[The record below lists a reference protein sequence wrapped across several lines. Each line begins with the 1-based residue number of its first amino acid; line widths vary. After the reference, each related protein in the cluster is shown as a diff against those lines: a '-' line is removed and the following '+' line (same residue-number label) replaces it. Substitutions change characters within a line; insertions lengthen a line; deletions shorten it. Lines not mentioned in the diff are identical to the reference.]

1 MATKTKSKSKV
12 DEKRK
17 MRKLAPD
24 VLTLEEAAAFL
35 RVTEE
40 QLRSNAQAG
49 GMPARCLGGE
59 WRFARSAL
67 LNWLSCP
74 LAQTRLLSGANS
86 ETPEE
91 QAAFLELLRVQRDE
105 MDRATKSGRYAEE

>member
-40 QLRSNAQAG
+40 QLRSQAQAG

-67 LNWLSCP
+67 YQWLAEP
-74 LAQTRLLSGANS
+74 I
-86 ETPEE
+86 TPRTE
-91 QAAFLELLRVQRDE
+91 QDRLLRVVGCLADDDTLEPMIEGILLERGRDP
-105 MDRATKSGRYAEE
+105 DGAST